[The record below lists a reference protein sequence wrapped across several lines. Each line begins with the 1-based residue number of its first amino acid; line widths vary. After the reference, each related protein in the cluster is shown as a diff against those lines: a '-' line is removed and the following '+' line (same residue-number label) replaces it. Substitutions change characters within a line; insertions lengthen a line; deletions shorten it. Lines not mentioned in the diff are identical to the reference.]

1 MWGGE
6 GGRERRAGKEGRRGT
21 EGEGYFACST
31 HTHTHNTCR
40 FTAVKAF
47 SKLVSETNDL
57 AGQRELI
64 AEYLQVDVME
74 PLKVL
79 ARDIAAERRKH
90 LNEGAELLRQLR
102 VSMETLERVK
112 KKGEKEGRKGGWE
125 GREGKNEERKERK
138 GKEREKERSG
148 KEGI

>member
-1 MWGGE
+1 MGGGGKERRKGGE
-6 GGRERRAGKEGRRGT
+6 KGDRRGRLFCLFNT
-21 EGEGYFACST
+21 HTHT

-90 LNEGAELLRQLR
+90 LNEGAELLRPCR
-102 VSMETLERVK
+102 F
-112 KKGEKEGRKGGWE
+112 
-125 GREGKNEERKERK
+125 
-138 GKEREKERSG
+138 
-148 KEGI
+148 

>member
-1 MWGGE
+1 MGGGE
-6 GGRERRAGKEGRRGT
+6 GEKGDRRGRL
-21 EGEGYFACST
+21 FCLFN
-31 HTHTHNTCR
+31 THTHNTCR

-112 KKGEKEGRKGGWE
+112 KGEKEGRKGEKEGRKGGWE
-125 GREGKNEERKERK
+125 RREGKNEERKERK